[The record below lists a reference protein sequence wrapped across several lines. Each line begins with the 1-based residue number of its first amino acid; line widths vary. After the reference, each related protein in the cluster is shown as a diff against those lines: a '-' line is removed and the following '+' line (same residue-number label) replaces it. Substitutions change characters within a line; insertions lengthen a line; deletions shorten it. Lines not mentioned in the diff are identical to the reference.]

1 MAATIR
7 DVAKAAGVSIATV
20 SNFLNDTKTI
30 APKTRVRIE
39 ESIAGLEFVP
49 NSASRVMRGQRS
61 PAIGFV
67 VPDGLNPFFAEVARG
82 VEDAALQAGNV
93 IVTCNTE
100 GDPERERRY
109 LTALAEMRVMGV
121 LITPTASAND
131 QLEVLRRAG
140 ASVVMLDHP
149 SQDGLFSS
157 VVVDD
162 VAGGRMAMEHLLE
175 LGHRDILFISGPGR
189 EEQVSDRLAG
199 ARAGLEAAG
208 LDPES
213 LRRLSSSGTTA
224 IARAEV
230 GKRLLQLRTL
240 PTALICANDLIALA
254 VQSNLA
260 RHGIRTPDD
269 ISIVG
274 YDDID
279 HAQLAEV
286 PLTTI
291 RQPMYE
297 IGNRAA
303 RMLFEPAGA
312 EPLSHSFTPNLVV
325 RASTAAPPT
334 SDPRVR

>member
-1 MAATIR
+1 MPATIR

-20 SNFLNDTKTI
+20 SNYLNETKTI
-30 APKTRVRIE
+30 SPATRSRIE
-39 ESIAGLEFVP
+39 KSIAGLEFVP

-61 PAIGFV
+61 PAIGYV

-82 VEDAALQAGNV
+82 VEDAALRAGYV

-121 LITPTASAND
+121 LITPTDSATD
-131 QLEVLRRAG
+131 QLDVLRRGG

-149 SQDGLFSS
+149 SPDSQFSS

-162 VAGGRMAMEHLLE
+162 VAGGRMAMDHLLE
-175 LGHRDILFISGPGR
+175 LGHRDILFIGGPGR
-189 EEQVSDRLAG
+189 EDQVQNRLFG
-199 ARAGLEAAG
+199 ARGALESAG
-208 LDPES
+208 LDPDS
-213 LRRLSSSGTTA
+213 LGWMSSTGTTA

-230 GKRLLQLRTL
+230 GERLLQLPTL

-260 RHGIRTPDD
+260 RNGIRAPDD

-297 IGNRAA
+297 LGNRAA
-303 RMLFEPAGA
+303 RMLFEPAGDIP
-312 EPLSHSFTPNLVV
+312 ESHQFTPALVV
-325 RASTAAPPT
+325 RSSTGAPALR
-334 SDPRVR
+334 DPRKR